1 VLDSELANKTL
12 TYAGREVTLV
22 LDFDDKGFLIS
33 VEPPPRALAAIGI
46 GSVID
51 LSLIGAIDSSPT

>member
-33 VEPPPRALAAIGI
+33 VEPPLRALAAIGI